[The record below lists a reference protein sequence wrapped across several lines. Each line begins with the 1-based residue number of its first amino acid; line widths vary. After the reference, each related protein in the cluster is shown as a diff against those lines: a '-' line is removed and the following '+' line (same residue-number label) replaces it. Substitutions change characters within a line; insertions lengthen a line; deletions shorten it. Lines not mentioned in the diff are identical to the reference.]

1 MLEDEF
7 KKSEVINEMYKKQL
21 SKDIKKFN
29 PKEIKNT
36 PVVEVKYN
44 IWQRVLKDLLRVK
57 SPKGLTTFFTENERC
72 FCAKLAKSKPRI
84 PDGGTGPSAT
94 GAGME
99 SQSRR

>member
-1 MLEDEF
+1 MKQKSIANLQKQLNMLEDEF

-44 IWQRVLKDLLRVK
+44 IWQRVLKTL
-57 SPKGLTTFFTENERC
+57 GIN
-72 FCAKLAKSKPRI
+72 
-84 PDGGTGPSAT
+84 
-94 GAGME
+94 
-99 SQSRR
+99 

>member
-1 MLEDEF
+1 MKQKSISNHQKQLNMLEDEF

-44 IWQRVLKDLLRVK
+44 IWQRVLKTL
-57 SPKGLTTFFTENERC
+57 GIN
-72 FCAKLAKSKPRI
+72 
-84 PDGGTGPSAT
+84 
-94 GAGME
+94 
-99 SQSRR
+99 

>member
-7 KKSEVINEMYKKQL
+7 KKSEVINETYKKQL

-44 IWQRVLKDLLRVK
+44 IWQRVLKTL
-57 SPKGLTTFFTENERC
+57 GIN
-72 FCAKLAKSKPRI
+72 
-84 PDGGTGPSAT
+84 
-94 GAGME
+94 
-99 SQSRR
+99 

>member
-44 IWQRVLKDLLRVK
+44 IWQRVLKTL
-57 SPKGLTTFFTENERC
+57 GIN
-72 FCAKLAKSKPRI
+72 
-84 PDGGTGPSAT
+84 
-94 GAGME
+94 
-99 SQSRR
+99 

>member
-1 MLEDEF
+1 MKQKSISNLQKQLNMLEDEF

-44 IWQRVLKDLLRVK
+44 IWQRVLKTL
-57 SPKGLTTFFTENERC
+57 GIN
-72 FCAKLAKSKPRI
+72 
-84 PDGGTGPSAT
+84 
-94 GAGME
+94 
-99 SQSRR
+99 